1 MKPLCKEKYLCPL
14 RVNYGVKSKMTDD
27 QILNFLGLGI
37 DVKTL
42 AEDQMYDDRDGNREQ
57 RLESRM
63 EMIIDKP
70 DEMMD
75 LVVDDSAVTD

>member
-1 MKPLCKEKYLCPL
+1 
-14 RVNYGVKSKMTDD
+14 MTDD

-42 AEDQMYDDRDGNREQ
+42 AEDQLYDDRDGNREQ

-63 EMIIDKP
+63 EMIIDKA
-70 DEMMD
+70 DEMMAFVSEFPED
-75 LVVDDSAVTD
+75 NETPVTE

>member
-1 MKPLCKEKYLCPL
+1 
-14 RVNYGVKSKMTDD
+14 MTDD

-42 AEDQMYDDRDGNREQ
+42 AEDQMYDDRDGNTRQ

-63 EMIIDKP
+63 EMIIDKA
-70 DEMMD
+70 DEMMAF
-75 LVVDDSAVTD
+75 VTSFPDSEEQPVTE

>member
-1 MKPLCKEKYLCPL
+1 L
-14 RVNYGVKSKMTDD
+14 TDD

-42 AEDQMYDDRDGNREQ
+42 AEDQMYDDRDGDTQQ

-63 EMIIDKP
+63 EMIIDKA
-70 DEMMD
+70 DEMMA
-75 LVVDDSAVTD
+75 LVSSFPDSEEQSVTE

>member
-1 MKPLCKEKYLCPL
+1 
-14 RVNYGVKSKMTDD
+14 MTDD

-42 AEDQMYDDRDGNREQ
+42 AEDQMYDDRDGDTQQ

-63 EMIIDKP
+63 EMIIDKA
-70 DEMMD
+70 DEMMA
-75 LVVDDSAVTD
+75 LVSSFPDSEEQPVTE

>member
-1 MKPLCKEKYLCPL
+1 
-14 RVNYGVKSKMTDD
+14 
-27 QILNFLGLGI
+27 
-37 DVKTL
+37 
-42 AEDQMYDDRDGNREQ
+42 MYDDRDGNREQ

-63 EMIIDKP
+63 EMIIDKA

>member
-1 MKPLCKEKYLCPL
+1 
-14 RVNYGVKSKMTDD
+14 MTED

-42 AEDQMYDDRDGNREQ
+42 AEDQMFDDRDGNKEQ

-63 EMIIDKP
+63 EMIIDKA
-70 DEMMD
+70 DEMMAF
-75 LVVDDSAVTD
+75 VADDHTSFTES

>member
-1 MKPLCKEKYLCPL
+1 
-14 RVNYGVKSKMTDD
+14 MTDD

-42 AEDQMYDDRDGNREQ
+42 AEDQMYDDRDGNTRQ

-63 EMIIDKP
+63 EMIIDKA
-70 DEMMD
+70 DEMMAF
-75 LVVDDSAVTD
+75 VADDSSVAD

>member
-1 MKPLCKEKYLCPL
+1 
-14 RVNYGVKSKMTDD
+14 MTDD

-42 AEDQMYDDRDGNREQ
+42 AENQMYDDQDGDTQQ

-63 EMIIDKP
+63 EMIIDKA
-70 DEMMD
+70 DEMMV
-75 LVVDDSAVTD
+75 LVSSFPDSEEQPVTE

>member
-1 MKPLCKEKYLCPL
+1 
-14 RVNYGVKSKMTDD
+14 MTDD

-63 EMIIDKP
+63 EMIIDKA

>member
-1 MKPLCKEKYLCPL
+1 
-14 RVNYGVKSKMTDD
+14 MTDD

-42 AEDQMYDDRDGNREQ
+42 AEDQMYDDRAGDTQQ

-63 EMIIDKP
+63 EMIIDKA
-70 DEMMD
+70 DEMMA
-75 LVVDDSAVTD
+75 LVSSFPDSEEQPVTE

>member
-1 MKPLCKEKYLCPL
+1 M
-14 RVNYGVKSKMTDD
+14 NDD

-63 EMIIDKP
+63 EMIIDKA